1 MDIKKNFSAKLG
13 VIIFFLSFF
22 SLIFSFFLNEDGSGR
37 GASGDFDL
45 TYSFVLAL
53 QDNIFT
59 DPKDHD
65 LVHTP
70 LHFIILSNVSK
81 IVEDPNNLRLLF
93 CIFAIVLPV
102 FFYKALATNK
112 KDQNLNSLI
121 ILSSC
126 IFFLPAFRYTSI
138 WANGLITSSIF
149 FIISIFFFKK
159 WELNQSKKIDF
170 NIFLQF
176 IFLVLAVYSRQYFAV
191 FFAYFLYRYFLK
203 LHLRSFINLFIL
215 CIISSIPVLL
225 YTYYF
230 PELLSEQHISLDA
243 YSYFLLGNS
252 SIMSIYIY
260 PIILINLFYK
270 KLFLN
275 IKILK
280 YFLLSIL
287 IVFLLSLN
295 FDPIEWQGGGVNFLI
310 SQKLFNNN
318 IYFYFSSVVTFTFF
332 FYLFSEDKRNIILI
346 LLLLFMFFSYQVYQR
361 YYEPMFFI
369 ILFTLFKT
377 SLLDIFLK
385 KLNPSILIFSYFF
398 IYYLFAVSDIIYKL
412 N

>member
-70 LHFIILSNVSK
+70 LHFIILSNVAK

-93 CIFAIVLPV
+93 CIFAIILPV

-191 FFAYFLYRYFLK
+191 FFADVHENIQIRAVFFKIFNEKYSFFADFIENFTICFAFLQIFMKRCDFC
-203 LHLRSFINLFIL
+203 SFF
-215 CIISSIPVLL
+215 CRFQS
-225 YTYYF
+225 
-230 PELLSEQHISLDA
+230 
-243 YSYFLLGNS
+243 
-252 SIMSIYIY
+252 
-260 PIILINLFYK
+260 K
-270 KLFLN
+270 
-275 IKILK
+275 
-280 YFLLSIL
+280 
-287 IVFLLSLN
+287 
-295 FDPIEWQGGGVNFLI
+295 
-310 SQKLFNNN
+310 FND
-318 IYFYFSSVVTFTFF
+318 FCSFF
-332 FYLFSEDKRNIILI
+332 C
-346 LLLLFMFFSYQVYQR
+346 
-361 YYEPMFFI
+361 
-369 ILFTLFKT
+369 
-377 SLLDIFLK
+377 
-385 KLNPSILIFSYFF
+385 
-398 IYYLFAVSDIIYKL
+398 
-412 N
+412 